1 MGELK
6 PYLAVFIIQLIYSG
20 LTLLSK
26 AAFNGG
32 MNTCVFISYRQLTGT
47 VIMVPLALI
56 LERKRAVPVSLSF
69 FTFCKIFVFFIS
81 WVQLTLALNMQA
93 IALVY
98 TSATLAAAIVNSLP
112 ASTFFFAV
120 QNGEGKYKDKIWNY
134 KDWKCIIRPLASY
147 KGPQLRTEHHI
158 LSRYHHH
165 HSPRHED
172 HFSSWQK
179 MDIGFFSLVLKRHP
193 VEFLAYNS
201 EQPQILES
209 YPAKLKFSSLQ
220 CLSSSIQSFGID
232 IAFERDIQQWKLGWN
247 MRLLE
252 VVYCGALVTGV
263 SYYLQ
268 AWVIEKRGPFSQV
281 MWNPLS
287 FILATTGS
295 ILFLGEPLF
304 WEETSHHHHTYL
316 AHTQGQRRPK
326 MKGNNPY
333 LIVVLVQAIYAA
345 MFLLSKAAFDH
356 GMNNFI
362 FVFYR
367 QAVATIFLT
376 PFTFFFEWITLS
388 LDIYGIGLIY
398 TSATLAAATTNC
410 LPAITFFLA
419 FLLRIESLKI
429 KTTPGIAKLIG
440 VVACLAGA
448 ATFAFYKGPSLKFL
462 SHFHLLD
469 YHKSIQHQGHA
480 QSGAWIKGCFLM
492 LLSNTFFGLWL
503 VLQTFIIKGYPSK
516 LLFTTIQC
524 FLSSIQSFV
533 IALAVERDIEQWK
546 LGWNVRL
553 LAVLYC
559 SSRRVRIDSRT
570 VQRIVGKEQG
580 AHAKSHIRH
589 GASIIGITLTLEIY
603 GIALIYTS
611 VTLAAATSN
620 SLPAITF
627 FLALLLRIESLKIKT
642 TPGIV
647 KLIGIVACLAGAAT
661 LAFYKGPP
669 LKFLSHY
676 HLLDYHKTLQHQGR
690 APSGAWIKGCFLMI
704 LSNTCFGL
712 WFVLQAF
719 IIKVYPSKLLFTT
732 IQCFLSSIQ
741 SLVIALAVE
750 RDIEQWKLGWNARL
764 LAGIMVTGVTYYL
777 QTWVIEK
784 KGPVFL
790 AMSTPLSSRRIHIDS
805 RIVQRIVG
813 KEQRASHAKSL
824 TRRGANIE

>member
-56 LERKRAVPVSLSF
+56 LER
-69 FTFCKIFVFFIS
+69 
-81 WVQLTLALNMQA
+81 LTLALNMQA

-120 QNGEGKYKDKIWNY
+120 Q
-134 KDWKCIIRPLASY
+134 RPLASY

-304 WEETSHHHHTYL
+304 WEGE
-316 AHTQGQRRPK
+316 
-326 MKGNNPY
+326 
-333 LIVVLVQAIYAA
+333 
-345 MFLLSKAAFDH
+345 
-356 GMNNFI
+356 
-362 FVFYR
+362 
-367 QAVATIFLT
+367 
-376 PFTFFFEWITLS
+376 
-388 LDIYGIGLIY
+388 
-398 TSATLAAATTNC
+398 
-410 LPAITFFLA
+410 
-419 FLLRIESLKI
+419 
-429 KTTPGIAKLIG
+429 
-440 VVACLAGA
+440 
-448 ATFAFYKGPSLKFL
+448 
-462 SHFHLLD
+462 
-469 YHKSIQHQGHA
+469 
-480 QSGAWIKGCFLM
+480 
-492 LLSNTFFGLWL
+492 
-503 VLQTFIIKGYPSK
+503 LQ
-516 LLFTTIQC
+516 
-524 FLSSIQSFV
+524 
-533 IALAVERDIEQWK
+533 
-546 LGWNVRL
+546 
-553 LAVLYC
+553 
-559 SSRRVRIDSRT
+559 
-570 VQRIVGKEQG
+570 
-580 AHAKSHIRH
+580 
-589 GASIIGITLTLEIY
+589 
-603 GIALIYTS
+603 
-611 VTLAAATSN
+611 
-620 SLPAITF
+620 
-627 FLALLLRIESLKIKT
+627 
-642 TPGIV
+642 
-647 KLIGIVACLAGAAT
+647 
-661 LAFYKGPP
+661 
-669 LKFLSHY
+669 
-676 HLLDYHKTLQHQGR
+676 
-690 APSGAWIKGCFLMI
+690 
-704 LSNTCFGL
+704 
-712 WFVLQAF
+712 
-719 IIKVYPSKLLFTT
+719 
-732 IQCFLSSIQ
+732 
-741 SLVIALAVE
+741 
-750 RDIEQWKLGWNARL
+750 
-764 LAGIMVTGVTYYL
+764 
-777 QTWVIEK
+777 
-784 KGPVFL
+784 
-790 AMSTPLSSRRIHIDS
+790 
-805 RIVQRIVG
+805 
-813 KEQRASHAKSL
+813 
-824 TRRGANIE
+824 